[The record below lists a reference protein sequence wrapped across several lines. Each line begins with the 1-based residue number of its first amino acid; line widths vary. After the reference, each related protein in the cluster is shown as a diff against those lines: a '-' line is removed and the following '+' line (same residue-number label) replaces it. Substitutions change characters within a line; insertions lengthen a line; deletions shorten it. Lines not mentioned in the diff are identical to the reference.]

1 MNNKFKKL
9 LLASSISAIC
19 FSVQA
24 KDNLQNPL
32 VTESKVIEQSTTT
45 EAPMQK
51 EVPQKAQKVK
61 TRTKVVKYEE
71 MPLDG
76 QMSVDPNKIPDD
88 ALKTLSEKDKAFLNY
103 EDHSK
108 DNGQKVLGPVKEAPA
123 ITAAQAEDPN
133 KVILTKAQLEFIGKN
148 LPGTNQ
154 DRVRDKQKINDLE
167 RELKTLQT
175 QVKSLKESQAVI
187 PSVPAKVLTK
197 NVPSYKAE
205 NNRTVKAGNN
215 EVVVTPGVNQILQIA
230 IGHTNRIVTPFNHP
244 QVSSSVLTGGP
255 DGEVKIKDNVV
266 YVSTSKDYPLSMF
279 ITEKGQENVS
289 ISLTLLP
296 KKIPSRELV
305 ISLNNANLQMRYGS
319 EEAEAWETSQ
329 PYVTTIKKTLKEIAL
344 QKIPSGYQ
352 LSDIP
357 RDYPIPR
364 CSINGFKIDFKK
376 GQLIAGSKLHY
387 VVGKVTNISK
397 ETLEFKEQTCAD
409 YDTAA
414 IALYPLTM
422 FEPGQSS
429 EIYVVKR
436 APGKQELQQIRKSV
450 LAK

>member
-51 EVPQKAQKVK
+51 EVPQKAQKLK

-88 ALKTLSEKDKAFLNY
+88 ALKTLSEKDIAFLNY

>member
-19 FSVQA
+19 FGVQA

-32 VTESKVIEQSTTT
+32 ITEAKTIEQSTST

-51 EVPQKAQKVK
+51 EVLENDKN
-61 TRTKVVKYEE
+61 RTKVVKFDEL
-71 MPLDG
+71 PLDG

-88 ALKTLSEKDKAFLNY
+88 ALKTLSEQDKAFLNY
-103 EDHSK
+103 EDHTK
-108 DNGQKVLGPVKEAPA
+108 DDNQNVIGPVKEAPT

-133 KVILTKAQLEFIGKN
+133 KVTLTKAQLEFIGKN
-148 LPGTNQ
+148 LPGSTQ
-154 DRVRDKQKINDLE
+154 DRVKDKQKINDLE

-197 NVPSYKAE
+197 NVPSYKVG
-205 NNRTVKAGNN
+205 NNKAVKAGNN

-329 PYVTTIKKTLKEIAL
+329 PYVTAIKKTLKEIAL

-357 RDYPIPR
+357 RDYPVPH
-364 CSINGFKIDFKK
+364 CSINGFKVDFKK

-397 ETLEFKEQTCAD
+397 QTLEFKEQSCAD

-436 APGKQELQQIRKSV
+436 APGKQELQQVRKSV

>member
-24 KDNLQNPL
+24 QDNLQNPL
-32 VTESKVIEQSTTT
+32 VTETKVIEQSTKT

-51 EVPQKAQKVK
+51 DDLSKVQK
-61 TRTKVVKYEE
+61 KVVKINE

-76 QMSVDPNKIPDD
+76 QMSVDPNKISDD
-88 ALKTLSEKDKAFLNY
+88 ALKTLSEQDKAFLNY

-133 KVILTKAQLEFIGKN
+133 KVTLTKAQLEFIGKN
-148 LPGTNQ
+148 LPGSTQ
-154 DRVRDKQKINDLE
+154 DRVKDKQKINDLE

-197 NVPSYKAE
+197 NVPSYKAG

-319 EEAEAWETSQ
+319 EEAETWEKSQ
-329 PYVTTIKKTLKEIAL
+329 PYVTAIKKTLKEIAL

-357 RDYPIPR
+357 RDYPVPH
-364 CSINGFKIDFKK
+364 CSINGFKVDFKK

-387 VVGKVTNISK
+387 VVGKVTNTSK
-397 ETLEFKEQTCAD
+397 QTLEFKEQSCAD

-414 IALYPLTM
+414 VALFPLTM

-436 APGKQELQQIRKSV
+436 APGKQELQQVRKSV

>member
-24 KDNLQNPL
+24 QDNLQNPL
-32 VTESKVIEQSTTT
+32 VTETKVIEQSTKT

-51 EVPQKAQKVK
+51 DDLSKVQK
-61 TRTKVVKYEE
+61 KVVKINE

-88 ALKTLSEKDKAFLNY
+88 ALKTLSEQDKAFLNY

-133 KVILTKAQLEFIGKN
+133 KVTLTKAQLEFIGKN
-148 LPGTNQ
+148 LPGSTQ
-154 DRVRDKQKINDLE
+154 DRVKDKQKINDLE

-197 NVPSYKAE
+197 NVPSYKAG

-319 EEAEAWETSQ
+319 EEAETWEKSQ
-329 PYVTTIKKTLKEIAL
+329 PYVTAIKKTLKEIAL

-357 RDYPIPR
+357 RDYPVPH
-364 CSINGFKIDFKK
+364 CSINGFKVDFLK

-387 VVGKVTNISK
+387 VVGKVTNTSK
-397 ETLEFKEQTCAD
+397 QTLEFKEQSCAD

-414 IALYPLTM
+414 VALFPLTM

-436 APGKQELQQIRKSV
+436 APGKQELQQVRKSV